1 MEEANP
7 MQVQREGESMISAK
21 ISEQDETGRLTAEAE
36 PPLAIGEQTTALLL
50 AELSP
55 ETFSQVEV
63 QGLVA
68 ESDPVELPKRR
79 ILRPLFIFL
88 SFFWGPVPW
97 LIESSAVLSAVAR
110 HWEVTGIILILL
122 LVDAYLG
129 FWQEYQ
135 TGNIIT
141 SFKEMLP

>member
-1 MEEANP
+1 
-7 MQVQREGESMISAK
+7 MQIQRGGESMISAQ
-21 ISEQDETGRLTAEAE
+21 ISEQDETGRLTAESE
-36 PPLAIGEQTTALLL
+36 PPLAVDEQTTALLL

-63 QGLVA
+63 QGLLA

-97 LIESSAVLSAVAR
+97 LIEASAALSAVAR

-135 TGNIIT
+135 AGNIIT
-141 SFKEMLP
+141 SFKEMRS